1 METTFAPGLEGVTV
15 ARTELT
21 EIDGE
26 DGVYR

>member
-1 METTFAPGLEGVTV
+1 METTFAPELEGVTV
-15 ARTELT
+15 TRTRLT